1 MATKFSQFNNVVPEG
16 TGLTDLVGLQGGA
29 NVIFPIDGDFLD
41 AVTDAPNQVANDIL
55 YIDGSGASNVAAL
68 INPSQLPNVPQRI
81 SLYAEWLNQNAGT
94 PNQSYFNIPKS
105 SLTNIP
111 YNDEQS
117 NANTNSAASGITM
130 NYNGIPGNNGNTY
143 FEIGTEGQYK
153 VGINLNF
160 FDQDSGNSG
169 MSVFAGIYQRNS
181 VNLIKGIV
189 NTIAGNHNKNDM
201 NYFGQNTFTAAAG
214 DEIEIKMEFIGGAGV
229 DPFPATSAGIAC
241 SVCIEKID

>member
-1 MATKFSQFNNVVPEG
+1 MATKFSQFNLENNPQNV
-16 TGLTDLVGLQGGA
+16 TTQLVGLNTTAGTNIKVPA
-29 NVIFPIDGDFLD
+29 DLALLD
-41 AVTDAPNQVANDIL
+41 ALVDAGNQTNNDML
-55 YIDGSGASNVAAL
+55 YISGGNVDF
-68 INPSQLPNVPQRI
+68 INPSQHPNVPQRI
-81 SLYAEWLNQNAGT
+81 SLYAEWLNKGGN
-94 PNQSYFNIPKS
+94 SYFNIPKS
-105 SLTNIP
+105 SLTNLP

-117 NANTNSAASGITM
+117 NANTNSAAGGIIM

-143 FEIGTEGQYK
+143 FTIETEGQYK
-153 VGINLNF
+153 IGINLNF

-181 VNLIKGIV
+181 INLIKGIV

-229 DPFPATSAGIAC
+229 DPFPATTGGIAC
-241 SVCIEKID
+241 SICIEKID

>member
-55 YIDGSGASNVAAL
+55 YIDGSGASNVAAF

-81 SLYAEWLNQNAGT
+81 SLYAEWLNTGGN
-94 PNQSYFNIPKS
+94 SYFNIPKS
-105 SLTNIP
+105 SLTVIP

-117 NANTNSAASGITM
+117 NANTNSASSGITM

-143 FEIGTEGQYK
+143 FTIDTDGQYK
-153 VGINLNF
+153 IGINLNF
-160 FDQDSGNSG
+160 FDQNASNSG
-169 MSVFAGIYQRNS
+169 MSVFAGIYTRNTI
-181 VNLIKGIV
+181 NLIKGIV
-189 NTIAGNHNKNDM
+189 NTVAGNHNKNDM
-201 NYFGQNTFTAAAG
+201 NYFGQNTFTAVAG
-214 DEIEIKMEFIGGAGV
+214 DEIEIKLEFIGGSGNN
-229 DPFPATSAGIAC
+229 PFPATTGGIAC
-241 SVCIEKID
+241 SICIEKID

>member
-1 MATKFSQFNNVVPEG
+1 MATKFSQFNQVLNPSFNQTE
-16 TGLTDLVGLQGGA
+16 LVGLDGGA
-29 NVIFPIDGDFLD
+29 NCRVLTGSNLLNTI
-41 AVTDAPNQVANDIL
+41 ANAANRTDKDML
-55 YIDGSGASNVAAL
+55 YINNNAVDF
-68 INPSQLPNVPQRI
+68 INPSAHPNIPVRI
-81 SLYAEWLNQNAGT
+81 SLYAEWLNKGGN
-94 PNQSYFNIPKS
+94 SYFNIPKS

-117 NANTNSAASGITM
+117 NANTNSVAASGITM